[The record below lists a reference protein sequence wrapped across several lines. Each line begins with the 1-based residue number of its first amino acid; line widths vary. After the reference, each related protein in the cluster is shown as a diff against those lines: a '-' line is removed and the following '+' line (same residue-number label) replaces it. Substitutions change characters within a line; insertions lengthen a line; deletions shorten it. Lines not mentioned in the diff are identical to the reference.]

1 MTFSFT
7 KSPTYLHILI
17 FYNKNTKINR
27 IMPSDL
33 ALKRRG
39 ELKNTLPAVM
49 SLLSDLGQGENAVN
63 SC

>member
-1 MTFSFT
+1 
-7 KSPTYLHILI
+7 
-17 FYNKNTKINR
+17 
-27 IMPSDL
+27 MPSDL